1 MPPQPSASGPPV
13 PGLSITIIA
22 KNEADRIGPVVAAV
36 RELADE
42 IILIDSGS
50 TDGTREVAAA
60 AGARVIENAWP
71 GYGPQKRFA
80 EDQAKGPWLLNIDAD
95 EWVPPELA
103 TEIRQL
109 FAAGEPPLRAYRV
122 LIAEQFP
129 GEAEPHALA
138 YALDPVRLY
147 RKDAGRYSAS
157 TVHDRVDLSPGVKAG
172 RLRTRIHHR
181 SVRSLSDQLTKL
193 NAYSDMQVD
202 DLAGRNREIA
212 EWRILFELP
221 LAFIKG
227 YVGRRHFVRGFYGV
241 ATALNFA
248 ISRHLRVA
256 KAIERQRVA
265 RLAAK
270 RPTPA
275 RDDAS
280 P

>member
-1 MPPQPSASGPPV
+1 MPPQPSASGATI
-13 PGLSITIIA
+13 PGLTVTIIA
-22 KNEADRIGPVVAAV
+22 KNEADRIGPVIAAV
-36 RELADE
+36 SELADE

-50 TDGTREVAAA
+50 TDGTQDVATA
-60 AGARVIENAWP
+60 AGARVMHNAWP

-80 EDQAKGPWLLNIDAD
+80 EDQAKGPWLFNIDAD
-95 EWVPPELA
+95 EWVPPALA
-103 TEIRQL
+103 DEIRQL
-109 FAAGEPPLRAYRV
+109 FANGEPPLTAYRV
-122 LIAEQFP
+122 LIAEMFP
-129 GEAEPHALA
+129 GDAEPHRLS

-157 TVHDRVDLSPGVKAG
+157 TVHDRVDLNPGVRAG

-181 SVRSLSDQLTKL
+181 SVRSLSDQLAKL

-202 DLAGRNREIA
+202 DLVARNRKIG

-221 LAFIKG
+221 LNFIKG
-227 YVGRRHFVRGFYGV
+227 YIGRRHFVRGFYGI
-241 ATALNFA
+241 ATAMNFA

-270 RPTPA
+270 RA
-275 RDDAS
+275 AS
-280 P
+280 TSNRKEG